1 MNRLKFLFLLFISIK
16 LNAQE
21 SLPIF
26 SVSQLTETKARIYW
40 KNNFSNCSQIT
51 IQKSYDSLKYFKT
64 IFSSLSPELPEN
76 AFVDNDYLQELRVYY
91 RILFVIDDA
100 NYAFTKSKTPTKI
113 NASSN
118 LYELFETD
126 KPFNLNRLI
135 KINKPLFPTLDNNK
149 IANNEKQKKDFV
161 TTKVEP
167 NKIQLLDSIFTSP
180 VPIKKMFVI
189 YKRQVDSLYKV
200 LDELFFLKFKDS
212 IIAKTKDT
220 LYAYENDIIVWK
232 QFIPEPS
239 WQFSEYVFTAP
250 KGHLVIQVPLYKK
263 HKYKI
268 IFYDDTNEEALRINH
283 IKADY
288 IILEKSNF
296 IKAGWYSFEL
306 YEDDK
311 LKEKNKFLLVADF

>member
-118 LYELFETD
+118 
-126 KPFNLNRLI
+126 
-135 KINKPLFPTLDNNK
+135 
-149 IANNEKQKKDFV
+149 
-161 TTKVEP
+161 
-167 NKIQLLDSIFTSP
+167 
-180 VPIKKMFVI
+180 
-189 YKRQVDSLYKV
+189 
-200 LDELFFLKFKDS
+200 
-212 IIAKTKDT
+212 
-220 LYAYENDIIVWK
+220 
-232 QFIPEPS
+232 
-239 WQFSEYVFTAP
+239 
-250 KGHLVIQVPLYKK
+250 
-263 HKYKI
+263 
-268 IFYDDTNEEALRINH
+268 
-283 IKADY
+283 
-288 IILEKSNF
+288 
-296 IKAGWYSFEL
+296 
-306 YEDDK
+306 
-311 LKEKNKFLLVADF
+311 